1 MKRYAGSL
9 ASAAAS
15 NAIRTVTGYGA
26 YSGMRGGMQGKT
38 IPKIRNAGQN
48 DGSVVI
54 SNEEYL
60 GDIKSSVT
68 AGKFLNTYVKLN
80 PGNKAAFPWL
90 GSIAENF
97 QEYRWEGLCFTFKS
111 MSGNAL
117 TSTDTSLGSVIL
129 STNYDPVQSP
139 PSTKAEMENMEF
151 ANSGKPSQTIKH
163 FIECAKSQTPLTNL
177 YVASQKLAPQGDQR
191 FYNFGTFNIATQGLQ
206 GSQVNVGELW
216 VSYQVRLFKPQLWD
230 ALGKDVDYFAYSG
243 SYSQCLC
250 TNTNPLGTL
259 DLQNPEKYTTIVYPG
274 ITMKPILN
282 TGFGMVFAQTAVPKT
297 FKLDMLWRNINGL
310 SFAPGAMI
318 YRNCEEV
325 NGLSAGIN
333 SNMIANPETG
343 ESNNLWVALT
353 TYIYT
358 GGGNMQ
364 TNWGF
369 EWDPLTTKTIVSNDP
384 TGRFSFSIVEIPN
397 LQA

>member
-111 MSGNAL
+111 M
-117 TSTDTSLGSVIL
+117 
-129 STNYDPVQSP
+129 
-139 PSTKAEMENMEF
+139 
-151 ANSGKPSQTIKH
+151 
-163 FIECAKSQTPLTNL
+163 
-177 YVASQKLAPQGDQR
+177 
-191 FYNFGTFNIATQGLQ
+191 
-206 GSQVNVGELW
+206 
-216 VSYQVRLFKPQLWD
+216 
-230 ALGKDVDYFAYSG
+230 
-243 SYSQCLC
+243 
-250 TNTNPLGTL
+250 
-259 DLQNPEKYTTIVYPG
+259 
-274 ITMKPILN
+274 
-282 TGFGMVFAQTAVPKT
+282 
-297 FKLDMLWRNINGL
+297 
-310 SFAPGAMI
+310 
-318 YRNCEEV
+318 
-325 NGLSAGIN
+325 
-333 SNMIANPETG
+333 
-343 ESNNLWVALT
+343 
-353 TYIYT
+353 
-358 GGGNMQ
+358 
-364 TNWGF
+364 
-369 EWDPLTTKTIVSNDP
+369 
-384 TGRFSFSIVEIPN
+384 
-397 LQA
+397 